1 MIKPFH
7 NAHLNWPIFLANTR
21 IAVKSRRGKIVL
33 YGVNYRFLKTFVSRR
48 LFEFLWSRAHRKSS
62 SSCSERT
69 LGPKLIASQ
78 QLRLQLNVHHRRN
91 DEPDY
96 KPHKWTWLLR
106 RLRHPFG
113 PATLLSPVTKLTC
126 WIHEEASNLC
136 RMKRTET
143 NAFKTDAHT
152 SFQWIYSY
160 FKTVPRWWTYL
171 QIANPT
177 GQWNHESP
185 FVLKFTMIAS
195 KILHTVITHISWS
208 TLGEFKWSQGATSW
222 DD

>member
-113 PATLLSPVTKLTC
+113 PATLLSPVTDWLVEYTRKPRIYVAWKEQKPMPLRLT
-126 WIHEEASNLC
+126 
-136 RMKRTET
+136 
-143 NAFKTDAHT
+143 HT
-152 SFQWIYSY
+152 QVFSGFIRILRRYRADERIYNDCFQNSPYCNHPY
-160 FKTVPRWWTYL
+160 FMV
-171 QIANPT
+171 
-177 GQWNHESP
+177 H
-185 FVLKFTMIAS
+185 
-195 KILHTVITHISWS
+195 
-208 TLGEFKWSQGATSW
+208 LGRI
-222 DD
+222 

>member
-78 QLRLQLNVHHRRN
+78 QLRHQLNVHHRRN

-113 PATLLSPVTKLTC
+113 PATLLSPVTDWLVEYTRKPRIYVA
-126 WIHEEASNLC
+126 WKEQK
-136 RMKRTET
+136 RMPDWRTHK
-143 NAFKTDAHT
+143 FSVD
-152 SFQWIYSY
+152 
-160 FKTVPRWWTYL
+160 L
-171 QIANPT
+171 
-177 GQWNHESP
+177 
-185 FVLKFTMIAS
+185 FVF
-195 KILHTVITHISWS
+195 
-208 TLGEFKWSQGATSW
+208 
-222 DD
+222 